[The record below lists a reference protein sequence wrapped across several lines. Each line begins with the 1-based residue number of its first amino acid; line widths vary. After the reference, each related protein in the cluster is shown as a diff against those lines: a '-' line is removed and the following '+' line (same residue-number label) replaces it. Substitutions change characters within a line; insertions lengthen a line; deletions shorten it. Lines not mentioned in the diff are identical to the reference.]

1 VKCKGLKLGKL
12 GLEYQILQLF
22 IFVLFVKSKVLV
34 LNSYYLPMYHPKNKI
49 YGAEGR
55 SAGVIDYFV
64 VFSTLPITNFSEC
77 VNWSPSL
84 DTKWNYNKLSFLP
97 LSTFPVLCLCRKD
110 HFWNG
115 VHQLKVFFAKGKIFK
130 KYRLHISRN
139 FFKVSK
145 SQDWCISNILH
156 NFSQSSP
163 PFCRPCFIFSW

>member
-1 VKCKGLKLGKL
+1 MLKYSKITVWSAKVWNLGSWVLNIKF
-12 GLEYQILQLF
+12 YNCSSLF
-22 IFVLFVKSKVLV
+22 LFVKSKVLV

-97 LSTFPVLCLCRKD
+97 LSTFPVPFLCQKD

-115 VHQLKVFFAKGKIFK
+115 VLQLKVFFAKGKIFK
-130 KYRLHISRN
+130 K
-139 FFKVSK
+139 
-145 SQDWCISNILH
+145 
-156 NFSQSSP
+156 
-163 PFCRPCFIFSW
+163 